1 MNLRTILSAIILG
14 ATASTLWSV
23 SDPELNKLK
32 PFLKQH
38 CYQCH
43 GPEKQKNDIR
53 LDTLG
58 TDLSDHNTLEIW
70 QGVLDQLNLGE
81 MPPENKPQPT
91 KEAAS
96 QVVSTL
102 TTVLKAA
109 YAQKRSTGA
118 KAVIRRLNRHELRN
132 TLRDLLHLQGAAY
145 RSGAVSKLVDNNGNG
160 RVERKGN
167 DPVRLFPEDEKEEGF
182 SNIGDRLVMSDFLLK
197 LTLGAVEETLQAA
210 THTEAKPS
218 TEVRK
223 FGAHIVTGK
232 QYGQQTI
239 ETVSREYNPGFDM
252 LALGYQRFG
261 RLSPNELRGGV
272 RTSARYRITVEAS
285 AHNRDNP
292 WKDMLKLDSEHPF
305 QLSLNIGDTANGGI
319 AGPTSTQLAKWDI
332 PSNGKRHTFSFDSWI
347 DDTWTP
353 WVGWENGPY
362 DRAFVPRLSSKSI
375 IQVITLLVPTKRRL
389 RSQSTMHGLLIWP
402 AFSSKKGIKGHI
414 SASTPSNWSL

>member
-1 MNLRTILSAIILG
+1 MSLRTILSAIILG
-14 ATASTLWSV
+14 ATASTLCSV

-81 MPPENKPQPT
+81 MPPKNKPQPT
-91 KEAAS
+91 KEDAS

-102 TTVLKAA
+102 TTRLKAA

-145 RSGAVSKLVDNNGNG
+145 RPGAVSKLVDNNGNG

-223 FGAHIVTGK
+223 FGDHIVTGK

-239 ETVSREYNPGFDM
+239 ETVSREYNPDFDM
-252 LALGYQRFG
+252 LALGYQG
-261 RLSPNELRGGV
+261 LAASLRMN
-272 RTSARYRITVEAS
+272 YVEAYEP
-285 AHNRDNP
+285 RP
-292 WKDMLKLDSEHPF
+292 VTGLRWKPLPITEIIHGKICS
-305 QLSLNIGDTANGGI
+305 N
-319 AGPTSTQLAKWDI
+319 WI
-332 PSNGKRHTFSFDSWI
+332 PSI
-347 DDTWTP
+347 P
-353 WVGWENGPY
+353 
-362 DRAFVPRLSSKSI
+362 SSSPKY
-375 IQVITLLVPTKRRL
+375 R
-389 RSQSTMHGLLIWP
+389 
-402 AFSSKKGIKGHI
+402 
-414 SASTPSNWSL
+414 

>member
-1 MNLRTILSAIILG
+1 MSLRTILSAIILG

-70 QGVLDQLNLGE
+70 KGVLDQLNLGE
-81 MPPENKPQPT
+81 MPPNNKPQPT

-102 TTVLKAA
+102 TTRLKAA

-145 RSGAVSKLVDNNGNG
+145 RPGAVSKLVDNNGNG

-223 FGAHIVTGK
+223 FGAHIVTG
-232 QYGQQTI
+232 
-239 ETVSREYNPGFDM
+239 
-252 LALGYQRFG
+252 
-261 RLSPNELRGGV
+261 
-272 RTSARYRITVEAS
+272 
-285 AHNRDNP
+285 
-292 WKDMLKLDSEHPF
+292 
-305 QLSLNIGDTANGGI
+305 
-319 AGPTSTQLAKWDI
+319 
-332 PSNGKRHTFSFDSWI
+332 
-347 DDTWTP
+347 
-353 WVGWENGPY
+353 
-362 DRAFVPRLSSKSI
+362 
-375 IQVITLLVPTKRRL
+375 
-389 RSQSTMHGLLIWP
+389 
-402 AFSSKKGIKGHI
+402 
-414 SASTPSNWSL
+414 